1 MKCGA
6 QKASEDLLPQGSG
19 SYVDKCNKPGG
30 GTHYSGS
37 LGLSDQESKGDPNM
51 SQWDELFIGNSQS
64 FLKAKS
70 MIPRLSASKATVLI
84 SGETGTGKELF
95 ARALHY
101 SSERRGKP
109 FVPVNCAALPDHL
122 VENELFGHSKGAF
135 TGALAEKHGLFHEA
149 DGGTLFLDE
158 INSLNMVAQSK
169 LLRVLQDREFR
180 PLGSTKSRA
189 VDVRIVTA
197 TNTDLRYL
205 VEAHQ
210 FREDLFYR
218 LNVLSVVLPPLRDRQ
233 EDIPELAKHFVDRS
247 AEEFGKGAVRLS
259 ADAMMKLM
267 NYSWP
272 GNVRELQA
280 VIHRAAAMAMG
291 DVLDVVDLDLPDHEP
306 AGVSAPVVPDGPA
319 KMVTDLCG
327 FQVMKAK
334 MIDQFERT
342 YLSKLLS
349 VHQGNVS
356 QAARAAGKERRAFQR
371 LLHKHGLDRRI
382 FSAA

>member
-1 MKCGA
+1 M
-6 QKASEDLLPQGSG
+6 SNWNETLI
-19 SYVDKCNKPGG
+19 
-30 GTHYSGS
+30 GTSRCF
-37 LGLSDQESKGDPNM
+37 LQVKG
-51 SQWDELFIGNSQS
+51 
-64 FLKAKS
+64 
-70 MIPRLSASKATVLI
+70 MIPLLSKSKATVLI
-84 SGETGTGKELF
+84 AGETGTGKELF

-101 SSERRGKP
+101 SSERSGKP

-135 TGALAEKHGLFHEA
+135 TGALIEKHGLFHEA

-169 LLRVLQDREFR
+169 LLRVLQDQEFR

-189 VDVRIVTA
+189 VDVKIVAA

-205 VEAHQ
+205 VETRQ

-218 LNVLSVVLPPLRDRQ
+218 LNVLSVVLPPLRDRRD
-233 EDIPELAKHFVDRS
+233 DIPELARQFVKRS
-247 AEEFGKGAVRLS
+247 AEEFCRGAVRLS
-259 ADAMMKLM
+259 PDAIRKMV
-267 NYSWP
+267 NYAWP

-280 VIHRAAAMAMG
+280 VIHRAVAMAMG
-291 DVLDVVDLDLPDHEP
+291 ETLEGSDLDVSYHESTGSI
-306 AGVSAPVVPDGPA
+306 AAYVPDGPEG
-319 KMVTDLCG
+319 VVIEQGG
-327 FQVMKAK
+327 FQAMKAK
-334 MIDQFERT
+334 MIDEFERA

-349 VHQGNVS
+349 SHQGNIS
-356 QAARAAGKERRAFQR
+356 KAARAARKERRAFQR